1 MFVGGLQKDISVIVF
16 SLQIV
21 TPDERR
27 TALLRALGA
36 MLGPTRVAPGCLDAR
51 LYSDL
56 DGRRTLLFVE
66 DWESRE
72 QFERNLDAAK
82 LNAIVSIIE
91 LCSEAPVVRL
101 DAVERAEGM
110 DVLALCHGI
119 TPGTQ

>member
-1 MFVGGLQKDISVIVF
+1 MSVIVF

-21 TPDERR
+21 APDERR

-51 LYSDL
+51 LYSDI
-56 DGRRTLLFVE
+56 DGRRTLLFIE

-72 QFERNLDAAK
+72 QFERNLDEAQ
-82 LNAIVSIIE
+82 LNAIVSAIE
-91 LCSEAPVVRL
+91 LGNEAPVVRL

-119 TPGTQ
+119 TSDMQRTRE